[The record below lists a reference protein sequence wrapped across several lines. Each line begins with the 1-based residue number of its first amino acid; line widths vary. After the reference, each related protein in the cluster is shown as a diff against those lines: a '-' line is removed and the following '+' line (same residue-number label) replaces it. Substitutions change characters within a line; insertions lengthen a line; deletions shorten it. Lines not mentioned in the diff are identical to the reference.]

1 MARNS
6 VAYDEDFF
14 AWTQEQSRLLRA
26 GDLSLIDAENVA
38 EELESVGRNNRRE
51 LGSRLTLILHHML
64 KWQFQAARRSRSWI
78 VTVNTQRD
86 EIAKIIADSP
96 SLRPLVREILPAAY
110 ASARRDA
117 AVETR
122 LSASR
127 FPAECP
133 YTVDDVLT
141 GKFPPEDQIP

>member
-6 VAYDEDFF
+6 VAYDDDFF
-14 AWTQEQSRLLRA
+14 AWTQEQSRLLREGA
-26 GDLSLIDAENVA
+26 LSQIDAENVA
-38 EELESVGRNNRRE
+38 EELESMGRNNRRE

-64 KWQFQAARRSRSWI
+64 KWQFQTHRRSRSWI

-86 EIAKIIADSP
+86 EIAKIITDSP
-96 SLRPLVREILPAAY
+96 SLRPAVQETLPSAY

-117 AVETR
+117 SVETN
-122 LSASR
+122 LPLAR

-133 YTVDDVLT
+133 FSVEDVLS
-141 GKFPPEDQIP
+141 GEFPPKD

>member
-14 AWTQEQSRLLRA
+14 AWTQEQSRLLREGA
-26 GDLSLIDAENVA
+26 LSQIDAENVA
-38 EELESVGRNNRRE
+38 GELESMGRNNRRE
-51 LGSRLTLILHHML
+51 LGSRLTVILHHML
-64 KWQFQAARRSRSWI
+64 KWQFQSGGHSRSWI

-86 EIAKIIADSP
+86 EIAKIVADSP
-96 SLRPLVREILPAAY
+96 SLRPVIREILLSAY

-122 LSASR
+122 LSLSR
-127 FPAECP
+127 FPVECP
-133 YTVDDVLT
+133 FSLEDVLT
-141 GKFPPEDQIP
+141 IQLPGDNQAA